1 MSAGNVRGEAHAA
14 HETPT
19 VDTARPLPAQEVE
32 TVGPT
37 GAMPGVGAHP
47 GVTLAARPEPPATP
61 TVARA
66 PTLSPRRLARLQR
79 SAGNR
84 AVASLVGGASAPG
97 TRSDAVIQRDLAWEA
112 GGGPTDEELIREAVA
127 ERSSNKIKQVKN
139 LGKAGA
145 SQAMT
150 LIDIV
155 LSESWGWLGP
165 ADETALE
172 TLWGT
177 FGDKV
182 LDQAKANPEAWRK
195 SLEGGAELYKLPVVK
210 RLADKFLADVR
221 SIAGSYLDSNET
233 YCTNEMGA
241 LGIADP
247 AKGGSAVPEEQQAT
261 RQMELAAAMRITQDA
276 KQVQQQLLSVP
287 VGLERR
293 YAMMTDRTLYFPVS
307 FDPNREPSAEDA
319 NPPVDRDEKAKA
331 AGVSPESLQRTAW
344 KDVKAQWDMLDT
356 VMQGLSIKYPIVGIG
371 LMRGDKAMGEM
382 VQDDP
387 KAARAAMVSA
397 LTTTRTS
404 IQETRP
410 KLSGG
415 LAYELVPIH
424 NQLFGGQTGPS
435 AIDWKDPVAQA
446 LAKEVLELESDKA
459 FWVSMGLATLAAAA
473 FILAEF
479 ATAGMA
485 TFAGVALLSTGVGL
499 GAGQAIMAWEKAR
512 TMQTADVAT
521 TGGGTELLASGQA
534 DMAAFEAALATIMVF
549 ADVASSIKPMG
560 RLLTGAV
567 DKAAMAAGRVAAEAI
582 VRDLAALGGKAPD
595 KALATRAVLELGAEQ
610 ASAKSGRS
618 VAELLEIVGKETEAG
633 ARLQAFKALPEDLLR
648 LSPAELAKRAGSL
661 GAELQADK
669 VVGEQIA
676 SLALERLGPRKVLEM
691 NGGWKALSLALG
703 NESAAGKAIMA
714 WRDGMLGDL
723 EAFVRT
729 LPGGVDETGAA
740 AVQRTGSKGKFTN
753 DFDISLMGKDASKN
767 RSAVRSF
774 MAGRVGTTPDRLGEL
789 LLADFFTDPRRL
801 HLYDKL
807 SPVLRE
813 ELGNRAESVAQATIM
828 SRTLHDAEAAGNK
841 ELAAQIRAQMKEL
854 GVQEVPFKPLSDGDR
869 AALYGKIDDYH
880 QRLESA
886 IGAGDEAAQ
895 RALVKDIGDTQG
907 LINATE
913 GGGYFSGGATRQ
925 IVSLAEGM
933 IKGGQKPLESQV
945 YTALLDQLP
954 KLNAE
959 ASALMKSGIVASE
972 EAVGAIKGIAKYG
985 HRFRELMKALEVK
998 VADEAAWN
1006 ELATRLEKLLKQ
1018 AKGEADKTLLSRLET
1033 EAVEVQREVDALMGQ
1048 FRTSSHEVLMQL
1060 NRQAAMGGQRVDL
1073 AAIQFLVMATAKLT
1087 RAGTAVRAALSAIAG
1102 EVARMAE
1109 AARKHE
1115 ADQGGGSGTPAPGG
1129 APQGGGPA
1137 PGTPGGPAGPPL

>member
-1 MSAGNVRGEAHAA
+1 MSTGPVHGEAHAA

-19 VDTARPLPAQEVE
+19 VDAAQPVQAPEVDTA
-32 TVGPT
+32 GPG
-37 GAMPGVGAHP
+37 GALPGVGTRP
-47 GVTLAARPEPPATP
+47 GMTLAARAEPPSTP
-61 TVARA
+61 TVARTPA
-66 PTLSPRRLARLQR
+66 LGPRRLVRLQR
-79 SAGNR
+79 AAGNR
-84 AVASLVGGASAPG
+84 AVVSLMRAPTDST
-97 TRSDAVIQRDLAWEA
+97 TRAEPVVQRDLAFA
-112 GGGPTDEELIREAVA
+112 VGAGPTDEELIKDALA
-127 ERSSNKIKQVKN
+127 ERSSNKIKQVRN
-139 LGKAGA
+139 LAKAGA
-145 SQAMT
+145 PHAMA

-155 LSESWGWLGP
+155 LSESWGWIGP

-177 FGDKV
+177 FGEKV

-195 SLEGGAELYKLPVVK
+195 SLEGGAELYDLPAVK
-210 RLADKFLADVR
+210 PVAQKFLSDVR

-233 YCTNEMGA
+233 YCTDELGG

-247 AKGGSAVPEEQQAT
+247 TKAGPPTPEERQAE
-261 RQMELAAAMRITQDA
+261 RQMELGAALRITQDA
-276 KQVQQQLLSVP
+276 KQVQEQLRSVP
-287 VGLERR
+287 VALERR
-293 YAMMTDRTLYFPVS
+293 YAMMSDRTLYFAVS
-307 FDPNREPSAEDA
+307 FDPDREPTAEDA
-319 NPPVDRDEKAKA
+319 NPPADRDEKAKA
-331 AGVSPESLQRTAW
+331 AGVAPESLQRTAW
-344 KDVKAQWDMLDT
+344 KDVKAQWDMLET

-371 LMRGDKAMGEM
+371 LMRGDKTMADMTQE
-382 VQDDP
+382 DP

-397 LTTTRTS
+397 LTSTRTS

-410 KLSGG
+410 KLAGD

-424 NQLFGGQTGPS
+424 NQLFGGQKGPS
-435 AIDWKDPVAQA
+435 SIDWKDPVAQA
-446 LAKEVLELESDKA
+446 VAKEVLELEGDKA

-485 TFAGVALLSTGVGL
+485 TFAGAALIGAGVGI
-499 GAGQAIMAWEKAR
+499 GAGQAIVAWEKAR
-512 TMQTADVAT
+512 TMDAADQAT

-534 DMAAFEAALATIMVF
+534 DMAAFEAALSTIMVF
-549 ADVASSIKPMG
+549 ADVASSVKPIG

-567 DKAAMAAGRVAAEAI
+567 DKAAMAAGRAAAEAI
-582 VRDLAALGGKAPD
+582 ARDLVALAGKAPD
-595 KALATRAVLELGAEQ
+595 RALAERAVLELGAEQ
-610 ASAKSGRS
+610 AAARSGQSAAK
-618 VAELLEIVGKETEAG
+618 LLEIVGEQSPAA
-633 ARLQAFKALPEDLLR
+633 ARLKAFMAVPEDLLK
-648 LSPAELAKRAGSL
+648 LTPAELAKRAGSL
-661 GAELQADK
+661 ATEVQADAA
-669 VVGEQIA
+669 VGEA
-676 SLALERLGPRKVLEM
+676 LAALAVERLGPRKVLEM

-703 NESAAGKAIMA
+703 NESAAGKAIMG
-714 WRDGMLGDL
+714 WRDAMMGDL

-753 DFDISLMGKDASKN
+753 DFDISLMGKNASKN

-801 HLYDKL
+801 HLYDTL
-807 SPVLRE
+807 SPALRE
-813 ELGNRAESVAQATIM
+813 ELGTRAEKVAQATIM
-828 SRTLHDAEAAGNK
+828 ARTLHDAEAAGNK
-841 ELAAQIRAQMKEL
+841 ELAARIRAQMKDL
-854 GVQEVPFKPLSDGDR
+854 GIQEVPFKPLSDGDR

-880 QRLESA
+880 QQLESA
-886 IGAGDEAAQ
+886 VAAGDEAAQ
-895 RALVKDIGDTQG
+895 RGLVQKIGDTQG

-933 IKGGQKPLESQV
+933 IKGGQKPLDAQV

-985 HRFRELMKALEVK
+985 KRFRDLMKALEVK
-998 VADEAAWN
+998 VADEAAWDA
-1006 ELATRLEKLLKQ
+1006 LAGRLETLLKQ
-1018 AKGEADKTLLSRLET
+1018 AKGEKEVSLLSRLET
-1033 EAVEVQREVDALMGQ
+1033 EAVEVQREVDTLMGQ

-1060 NRQAAMGGQRVDL
+1060 NRQAAMGSQKVDL

-1087 RAGTAVRAALSAIAG
+1087 RTGSAVRAALSATAG

-1109 AARKHE
+1109 AARKRE
-1115 ADQGGGSGTPAPGG
+1115 GMDAGT
-1129 APQGGGPA
+1129 QTSGGGPSSSQA
-1137 PGTPGGPAGPPL
+1137 PTSSSSPPSGAP

>member
-1 MSAGNVRGEAHAA
+1 MRGAA
-14 HETPT
+14 
-19 VDTARPLPAQEVE
+19 
-32 TVGPT
+32 
-37 GAMPGVGAHP
+37 
-47 GVTLAARPEPPATP
+47 
-61 TVARA
+61 A
-66 PTLSPRRLARLQR
+66 PTTRAASTVQRPGSTVQR
-79 SAGNR
+79 SG
-84 AVASLVGGASAPG
+84 SA
-97 TRSDAVIQRDLAWEA
+97 IQRDLAFEA
-112 GGGPTDEELIREAVA
+112 GGGPTDEELVREAIA
-127 ERSSNKIKQVKN
+127 ERSSNKIKQVRN
-139 LGKAGA
+139 LAKAGA

-155 LSESWGWLGP
+155 LGESWGWLGP

-195 SLEGGAELYKLPVVK
+195 SLEGGAELYQLPIVK
-210 RLADKFLADVR
+210 RLADKFLVDVR
-221 SIAGSYLDSNET
+221 SIAGGYLDSNET
-233 YCTNEMGA
+233 YCTNELDG
-241 LGIADP
+241 LGVADP
-247 AKGGSAVPEEQQAT
+247 AKGGSPVPEEQQAT
-261 RQMELAAAMRITQDA
+261 RQMELAAAIRITQDA
-276 KQVQQQLLSVP
+276 KQVQAQLRGVP

-293 YAMMTDRTLYFPVS
+293 YAMMADRTLYFPVS
-307 FDPNREPSAEDA
+307 FDPEREPTAEDA
-319 NPPVDRDEKAKA
+319 NPPADRDEKAKA
-331 AGVSPESLQRTAW
+331 SGVAPESLQRTPW
-344 KDVKAQWDMLDT
+344 KEVKAQWDLLDT

-371 LMRGDKAMGEM
+371 LMRGDKTMADMTQE
-382 VQDDP
+382 DP

-404 IQETRP
+404 IQDTRP
-410 KLSGG
+410 KLAGG

-424 NQLFGGQTGPS
+424 NQLFGGQQGPS
-435 AIDWKDPVAQA
+435 SIDWKDPVAQA
-446 LAKEVLELESDKA
+446 VAKEVLALESDKA

-473 FILAEF
+473 FVLAEF

-485 TFAGVALLSTGVGL
+485 TFAGAALIGTGVGL
-499 GAGQAIMAWEKAR
+499 GAGQAIVAWEKAR
-512 TMQTADVAT
+512 TMQTAEQAT

-567 DKAAMAAGRVAAEAI
+567 DKAAMAAGRAAAEAI
-582 VRDLAALGGKAPD
+582 ARDLAALAGKAPD
-595 KALATRAVLELGAEQ
+595 RALAERAILELGAEQ
-610 ASAKSGRS
+610 AAARSGQSAAR
-618 VAELLEIVGKETEAG
+618 LLEIVGEQSPAA
-633 ARLQAFKALPEDLLR
+633 ARLKAFMAIPEDLLK
-648 LSPAELAKRAGSL
+648 LTPAELAKRAGSL
-661 GAELQADK
+661 ATEVQADK
-669 VVGEQIA
+669 AVGEA
-676 SLALERLGPRKVLEM
+676 LAALAVERLGPRKVLEM

-753 DFDISLMGKDASKN
+753 DFDISLMGKNASKN

-807 SPVLRE
+807 SPALRE
-813 ELGNRAESVAQATIM
+813 EIGTRAEKVAESTIM
-828 SRTLHDAEAAGNK
+828 ARTLHDAEEAGNK
-841 ELAAQIRAQMKEL
+841 ELAAQIRAQMKDQ
-854 GVQEVPFKPLSDGDR
+854 GVQEVPFKPLSDADR

-880 QRLESA
+880 QQLESA
-886 IGAGDEAAQ
+886 IEAGDEVTQ
-895 RALVKDIGDTQG
+895 KSLVGKIGDTQG

-933 IKGGQKPLESQV
+933 IKGGQKPLDAQV
-945 YTALLDQLP
+945 YTTLLDQLP
-954 KLNAE
+954 KLNTE

-985 HRFRELMKALEVK
+985 KRFRDLMKALEVK
-998 VADEAAWN
+998 VADEAAWDA
-1006 ELATRLEKLLKQ
+1006 LAGRLETLLKQ
-1018 AKGEADKTLLSRLET
+1018 AKGEADVTLLSRLET
-1033 EAVEVQREVDALMGQ
+1033 EAVEVQREVDTLMGQ
-1048 FRTSSHEVLMQL
+1048 FRASSQEVLMQL

-1087 RAGTAVRAALSAIAG
+1087 RAGAAVRASLTAIAG
-1102 EVARMAE
+1102 EMARMAE
-1109 AARKHE
+1109 AARKRE
-1115 ADQGGGSGTPAPGG
+1115 GAGGGSDAPAPSGGTPPSGDVPA
-1129 APQGGGPA
+1129 GGGP
-1137 PGTPGGPAGPPL
+1137 TPGGPAGPPL